1 MGEATDSACDVTA
14 ARLAA
19 WAEDQGVPLDVM
31 RTRVAGNRAAIAAT
45 AALMARMVAEAG
57 TGPAP
62 DQEQPDDGQDS
73 AREDGPVWAGH

>member
-1 MGEATDSACDVTA
+1 MEKVTDNACDVTA

-31 RTRVAGNRAAIAAT
+31 RARVAGNRAAMAAT

-62 DQEQPDDGQDS
+62 DQARPEDGQNP
-73 AREDGPVWAGH
+73 AREDGTVWAGQ